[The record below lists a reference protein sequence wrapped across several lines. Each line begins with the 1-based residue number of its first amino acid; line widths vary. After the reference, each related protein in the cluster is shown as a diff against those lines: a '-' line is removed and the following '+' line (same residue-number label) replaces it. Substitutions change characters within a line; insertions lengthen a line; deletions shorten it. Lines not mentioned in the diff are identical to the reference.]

1 MKYYTVY
8 LNKND
13 KIVAFGDASQCA
25 EQLKLS
31 QGAAGFRTLLCRT
44 KKGQLTKYAIVC
56 EDVNNCDT
64 SKEQLR
70 NWDMSMDYIR
80 GMSTKQIADKY
91 NISLTPVQ
99 NVAKETKTVII
110 PLLNEWDNVCTSY
123 RQRTNTSNGQ

>member
-31 QGAAGFRTLLCRT
+31 QGAAGFRTLLCRA
-44 KKGQLTKYAIVC
+44 KKGQLTKYVIVC
-56 EDVNNCDT
+56 EDVNDCDT
-64 SKEQLR
+64 SKAQLR
-70 NWDMSMDYIR
+70 NWEISMDYIR
-80 GMSTKQIADKY
+80 GMSIKQIADKY
-91 NISLTPVQ
+91 NISRAPVQ